1 MILAVGEEWYGVLDQ
16 PWQVQKGLWEVLS
29 LLIRNSHG
37 WWWVIEWGGV
47 PGGQL
52 QAGSARQMMI
62 ICILC
67 SQESKKLV
75 TVTVRCIMQHMTTKC
90 KSRFGRDVRKIFLEH
105 LLVYGFMLFADHRVM
120 QTTWTLLKHLR
131 IFLCSSYSTYSR
143 WNKYCWSQRNCL
155 SFQISLKD

>member
-1 MILAVGEEWYGVLDQ
+1 
-16 PWQVQKGLWEVLS
+16 
-29 LLIRNSHG
+29 
-37 WWWVIEWGGV
+37 
-47 PGGQL
+47 
-52 QAGSARQMMI
+52 MMI

-143 WNKYCWSQRNCL
+143 
-155 SFQISLKD
+155 